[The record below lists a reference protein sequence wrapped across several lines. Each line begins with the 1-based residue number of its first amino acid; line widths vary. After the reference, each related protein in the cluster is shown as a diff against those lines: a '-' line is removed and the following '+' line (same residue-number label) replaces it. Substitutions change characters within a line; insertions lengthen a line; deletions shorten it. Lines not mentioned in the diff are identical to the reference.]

1 MIVAAVAAV
10 AVAAH
15 PPRKKVYA
23 LSARDLG
30 RYAVWE
36 FLTSEA
42 PGIDEATVEARPRLR
57 AVDARDAVYAVR
69 ATFLAADGHRY
80 VGYFSPM
87 EQGGLGYTQPSVV
100 VGTKQVDF
108 WFGIRRPSRA
118 VVARA
123 YRLLGTRKLFPLQYR
138 ADVAVR
144 NAPRQ
149 GVIRAFRWLR
159 GSVR

>member
-1 MIVAAVAAV
+1 MILAAVAAV
-10 AVAAH
+10 AVATH
-15 PPRKKVYA
+15 PPRKEVYA

-42 PGIDEATVEARPRLR
+42 PGTDEATVEARPRLR
-57 AVDARDAVYAVR
+57 IVDARASVYAVR
-69 ATFLAADGHRY
+69 TTFVAADGHRY

-87 EQGGLGYTQPSVV
+87 ARGGLGYTQPSIV
-100 VGTKQVDF
+100 VGTKQVGF
-108 WFGIRRPSRA
+108 WFGLRRPSRT
-118 VVARA
+118 VVQRA
-123 YRLLGTRKLFPLQYR
+123 YRLLGTRKLFPLRYR

-144 NAPRQ
+144 NASRG